1 MAVTKDLKM
10 KKAIQINDKLENNTN
25 GFNKVIGYESIVNEL
40 KQICDVLKNRD
51 VYEKLGVSIPRGIM
65 LHGDPG
71 LGKTLMAKSF
81 VEEAGWETFTCRK
94 DKPNGDFVKAI
105 KETFDNA
112 VNASPSIVFL
122 DDMDKFA
129 TGRSRGDEDAEE
141 YVAVQSCID
150 EARDKDVFVIAT
162 ANDIDDMPDSL
173 LRAGR
178 FDRVIYVS
186 EPSVKDTEKLAE
198 YYIKQKTFEDDI
210 DIASIAHIMG
220 RAPVAEIETV
230 INYAGL
236 YAGFER
242 AEIITT
248 EHLMKACLHVLH
260 GVSEDSFTKIN
271 KGELSLLDGKI
282 KAIIYH
288 EAGHAALCEILDPG
302 SVSLCTTYGSGRNG
316 RGPDGLTS
324 YCHSSKW
331 EDTSTEMDEVMLAL
345 AGMAATDHKLGSPD
359 TGCSEDVS
367 KAVRIIKHAV
377 EYNCRYGFGL
387 SHIGAPWEEN
397 SQDLNR
403 MQETVVSAKL
413 EEGLRKAKE
422 ILVMNNDFY
431 EAVAEALAEKCIL
444 TQKDIKTIREQFS
457 IVSPAA

>member
-51 VYEKLGVSIPRGIM
+51 IYEKLGVTIPRGIM

-71 LGKTLMAKSF
+71 LGKTLMAKAF
-81 VEEAGWETFTCRK
+81 IEEAGWETFTCRK

-105 KETFDNA
+105 KETFDKA
-112 VNASPSIVFL
+112 VSASPSIVFL

-129 TGRSRGDEDAEE
+129 TGRNRNNEDAEE

-178 FDRVIYVS
+178 FDRVIYVN
-186 EPSVKDTEKLAE
+186 EPSAKDTEKLAE
-198 YYIKQKTFEDDI
+198 YYIKQKNFEDDI
-210 DIASIAHIMG
+210 DIASVAHIMG
-220 RAPVAEIETV
+220 RTSVAEIETL

-242 AEIITT
+242 ADIITT

-260 GVSEDSFTKIN
+260 GVSENSFTKIN
-271 KGELSLLDGKI
+271 KGELSLLDGKL
-282 KAIIYH
+282 KTIIYH

-302 SVSLCTTYGSGRNG
+302 SVSLCTTYGCGRNG

-331 EDTSTEMDEVMLAL
+331 ENTSTEMDEVMLAL

-367 KAVRIIKHAV
+367 KAVRIIKRAV
-377 EYNCRYGFGL
+377 ESNCRYGFGL
-387 SHIGAPWEEN
+387 IHAGAPWEGS

-431 EAVAEALAEKCIL
+431 EAIVEALAEKCIL